1 MHTLAEEKLKA
12 TSAENET
19 LAGSEKRTRRQAGGQ
34 IQPLPIRY
42 HMWLYQSWY
51 GMTCPARM
59 A

>member
-12 TSAENET
+12 TSAESET
-19 LAGSEKRTRRQAGGQ
+19 STERGKRTHKRAGGQ

-51 GMTCPARM
+51 VMTCPARM